1 MLRGKKTYNFP
12 VIEVCDMRKVLVV
25 FGTRPEAIKMAPV
38 VLELK
43 KYKGDIK
50 TIVCATAQHRHMLDQ
65 VLSIFKIKPDIDLD
79 LMRKNQT
86 LTTITVR
93 TLEKIKDVLKSER
106 PDIVLVQGDT
116 TTAMAVGLESF
127 YQKIPVGHIEA
138 GLRTYDRFNPYPEE
152 TNRRILSALAEYH
165 FAPSKNAF
173 NILLKEGTDKRKIF
187 LTGNTSI
194 DALLYILRN
203 KKGIKVPVEVKRK
216 LILVTAHRRENFGRP
231 FEHICRALLKIAQTN
246 EDVEIVYPVHLN
258 PNVQKPVYKILSR
271 CDRIRLIEPLEYDQ
285 FAVMMEKAYFILT
298 DSGGVQEEAPSLGKP
313 VLVMRETTERPE
325 VVEAGAAKLVGTDMF
340 TIVRN
345 VQRLL
350 RDKKVY
356 ERMARAV
363 NPYGDGTAAVKIV
376 SVLRARLR

>member
-1 MLRGKKTYNFP
+1 MK
-12 VIEVCDMRKVLVV
+12 KVLVV

-43 KYKGDIK
+43 KHRKHFK
-50 TIVCATAQHRHMLDQ
+50 TVVCATAQHRHMLDQ
-65 VLSIFKIKPDIDLD
+65 VLSIFRIQPDIDLD
-79 LMRKNQT
+79 LMRRNQT

-93 TLEKIKDVLKSER
+93 TLEKIKDVLHRER
-106 PDIVLVQGDT
+106 PDVVLVQGDT

-165 FAPSKNAF
+165 FAPSKKAADV
-173 NILLKEGTDKRKIF
+173 LLKEGIDKRAIF

-194 DALLYILRN
+194 DALMRILRD
-203 KKGIKVPVEVKRK
+203 KKGIKVPVRVDRK

-231 FEHICRALLKIAQTN
+231 FEHICNALLKIAQAH

-258 PNVQKPVYKILSR
+258 PNVQRPVYRILSR
-271 CDRIRLIEPLEYDQ
+271 CDRIHLIEPLEYDQ
-285 FAVMMEKAYFILT
+285 FAVMMEKAYLILT
-298 DSGGVQEEAPSLGKP
+298 DSGGVQEEAPALGKP

-325 VVEAGAAKLVGTDMF
+325 VVEAGAAKLVGTDAA
-340 TIVRN
+340 TIARSVG
-345 VQRLL
+345 RLL
-350 RDKKVY
+350 RDTKAY
-356 ERMARAV
+356 ARMARAV
-363 NPYGDGTAAVKIV
+363 NPYGDGTAARKIV
-376 SVLRARLR
+376 GVLRARLR